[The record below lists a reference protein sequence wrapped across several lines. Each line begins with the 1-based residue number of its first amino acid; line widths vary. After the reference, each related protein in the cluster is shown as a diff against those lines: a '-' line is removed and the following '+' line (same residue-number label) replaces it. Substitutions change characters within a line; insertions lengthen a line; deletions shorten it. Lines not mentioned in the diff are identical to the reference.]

1 MRSLSS
7 ALAGAALLALA
18 GPTLAACGADNGGS
32 DAPAAIGATAPA
44 QRAQQPA
51 TVTLP
56 GNDTVRLPAGW
67 ELIRQRTNQVA
78 YPVQL
83 LTATSYPVPEPVRRG
98 RGCGPGPVLADKP
111 PGGALVQIVEWT
123 ERPVQPDRSNF
134 PPRPRPFRLPA
145 DAYANYECSGPSY
158 NIPFRDGDRRFQ
170 AYVWLDPDR
179 GDPGTRRQ
187 ARALLDSLTLTTRAA
202 GD

>member
-32 DAPAAIGATAPA
+32 EAPAAIGATAP
-44 QRAQQPA
+44 QRAQQP
-51 TVTLP
+51 TVVTLP
-56 GNDTVRLPAGW
+56 GNDTVRLPAEW
-67 ELIRQRTNQVA
+67 ELIRQRTNEVA

-123 ERPVQPDRSNF
+123 ERPAQPDRSNF
-134 PPRPRPFRLPA
+134 PPRPQPFRLPA

-179 GDPGTRRQ
+179 GDPRTRRQ
-187 ARALLDSLTLTTRAA
+187 ALTLLDSLTLATRPA
-202 GD
+202 GE